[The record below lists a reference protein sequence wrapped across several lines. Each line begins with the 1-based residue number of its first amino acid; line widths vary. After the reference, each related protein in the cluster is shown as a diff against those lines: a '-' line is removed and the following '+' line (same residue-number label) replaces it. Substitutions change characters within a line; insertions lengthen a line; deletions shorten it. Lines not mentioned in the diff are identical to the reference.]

1 MPDRH
6 RNAVASSPLRTSA
19 VWRCVPEIVKL
30 LTALHAERGTPSC
43 SPKRGVKLIGQV
55 EKLLSNPDREVA
67 LPQPT
72 KEKTLRAPQE
82 LVKNVQPTAS
92 AAGSGEFHV
101 YKHARRRE
109 AERLKIMD
117 DKAKEVRTQLRY
129 SPRACCDKGD
139 GNLHAVVVATVFVAI
154 S

>member
-1 MPDRH
+1 
-6 RNAVASSPLRTSA
+6 
-19 VWRCVPEIVKL
+19 
-30 LTALHAERGTPSC
+30 
-43 SPKRGVKLIGQV
+43 V
-55 EKLLSNPDREVA
+55 EKLLSNPDRQVA
-67 LPQPT
+67 LPQAT

-117 DKAKEVRTQLRY
+117 DKAK
-129 SPRACCDKGD
+129 
-139 GNLHAVVVATVFVAI
+139 AVCSVTSNYRLAAASDVMI
-154 S
+154 SDMLCSL